1 MEVMIARVLV
11 AMVGLA
17 VMVGAVI
24 LVLSFFVPKL
34 RFRRPKRPY
43 DNIPFGDGPAP

>member
-1 MEVMIARVLV
+1 MEVIIARVLV

-17 VMVGAVI
+17 VIVGAVL

-34 RFRRPKRPY
+34 RLRRPKRPH
-43 DNIPFGDGPAP
+43 DSIPFGGGPGP